1 MAFWG
6 AGTRPALD
14 TAPEEVAISA
24 DGRDRADPLSA
35 SVANPDRGPF
45 FSRPANALAA
55 CELMAG
61 RTQRLQE
68 NTMFTKY
75 LAVAVMGSALCVAP
89 AMAQNTTKS
98 DTATAQS
105 ASATGLWQSSKL
117 IHLNVY
123 NAQNEKIGDIKELM
137 LKKDGNIETIVI
149 GVGGFLGMGAHD
161 VAVKFSEV
169 KWVDEPVS
177 SSTSSSNTNAPRP
190 TATTGT
196 GNTTA
201 RSDAKRTYP
210 DHAVYNATKDQLK
223 AMPQF
228 DYNK

>member
-1 MAFWG
+1 
-6 AGTRPALD
+6 
-14 TAPEEVAISA
+14 
-24 DGRDRADPLSA
+24 
-35 SVANPDRGPF
+35 
-45 FSRPANALAA
+45 
-55 CELMAG
+55 MAG

-68 NTMFTKY
+68 NTMLTKY

-137 LKKDGNIETIVI
+137 LKKDGNIDSVVI
-149 GVGGFLGMGAHD
+149 GVGGFLGIGERD
-161 VAVKFSEV
+161 VAVKWSEI
-169 KWVDEPVS
+169 KWIDEPVS
-177 SSTSSSNTNAPRP
+177 GSTTSSNTTNAPRP
-190 TATTGT
+190 TTTTGT
-196 GNTTA
+196 GTGTMA